1 MFSILDSY
9 FLCIYKMY
17 NFKSI
22 ENKWKKVWKSKKLY
36 QVNDKEADKKN
47 FYQLTMFP
55 YPSGDLHVGHWKNFA
70 PPDVFVRYKRMQ
82 GYNILSPIGF
92 DAFGLPAENA
102 ALKNGIHPE
111 KWTLNNIKTMTK
123 QLESMGNS
131 YDWSKLIVTCLP
143 EYYKWNQLFFIK
155 LFNKGLA
162 YRKKAPANWCPSCK
176 TVLANEQVI
185 DGKCERCDSVVIQKE
200 IDQWLFKITDYAER
214 LLAGLE
220 KLDWPEQT
228 KQMQKNW
235 IGKSEGALIKFCVVG
250 LDLGL
255 EVFTTRPDTILGA
268 TYMVLAPEHELITK
282 LKARIKNWQPVSKY
296 IENAKLK
303 SEKER
308 IDEGREK
315 TGIELTGLN
324 VINPATKKV
333 IPVWVSDYVVG
344 SYGTGAIMA
353 VPQHD
358 ERDREFAVK
367 YELPIIDEPLLDEN
381 EAIKLVNGKKTQKYR
396 LRDWLISRQRYWGT
410 PIPII
415 YCKNCGIMTVSED
428 ELPVKLPKLKDFKPA
443 DDGRSPLA
451 RDKKFLEV
459 KCPKCKKIAE
469 RETDTMDTFV
479 DSSWY
484 FLRYP
489 SSKFK
494 QGPFQ
499 KETTESW
506 LPVSM
511 YNGGAE
517 HTVLHLLY
525 SRFFTKFL
533 NDEGLIG
540 FDEPFLAL
548 RHQGTIL
555 GPDGQKMSK
564 SKGNVIDPD
573 KLVSE
578 FGADAVR
585 LYIYF
590 MGEYS
595 QATTWDPNGIL
606 GVVRFLQRVYALK
619 NRIEKAETSELNEG
633 KYSQEKNSLKDD
645 SLLIKKLHKTIKKVG
660 EDIELMKFNTAVSAL
675 MILLNDI
682 EKEKTISLD
691 IFEAFIKLLAPFA
704 PYLSEELFQEV
715 LKLDS
720 EKKNSQTRSIHFEY
734 WPKYNQKF
742 IKDETFELVIQVNG
756 RVRDTISISADLTRD
771 NIETLA
777 LKNNSVQKYLEGKK
791 PDRII
796 YIPETLI
803 NFVISNGDSK

>member
-1 MFSILDSY
+1 
-9 FLCIYKMY
+9 MY
-17 NFKSI
+17 NFKKI
-22 ENKWKKVWKSKKLY
+22 EKKWQKVWIRRKTY
-36 QVNDKEADKKN
+36 QVQDNVTEKKN

-70 PPDVFVRYKRMQ
+70 PPDIFVRYKRMQ

-102 ALKNGIHPE
+102 AIKNGIHPE
-111 KWTLNNIKTMTK
+111 KWTMQNIKTMTE

-131 YDWSKLIVTCLP
+131 YDWSKLIITCLP

-176 TVLANEQVI
+176 TVLANEQVV
-185 DGKCERCDSVVIQKE
+185 DGKCERCDTVVIQKE
-200 IDQWLFKITDYAER
+200 IEQWLFKITDYAER
-214 LLAGLE
+214 LLTGLE

-235 IGKSEGALIKFCVVG
+235 IGRSQGALIKFNVVG
-250 LDLGL
+250 LDLGI
-255 EVFTTRPDTILGA
+255 EVFTTRPDTIRGA

-296 IENAKLK
+296 IDNAKLK
-303 SEKER
+303 TERDR
-308 IDEGREK
+308 IDGGREK
-315 TGIELTGLN
+315 TGIELMGLS

-353 VPQHD
+353 VPSID
-358 ERDREFAVK
+358 ERDREFADK
-367 YELPIIDEPLLDEN
+367 FELPIIDEPLLAMN
-381 EAIKLVNGKKTQKYR
+381 EAIKLVNGKQTEKYK

-415 YCKNCGIMTVSED
+415 YCLDCGTLPVPEED
-428 ELPVKLPKLKDFKPA
+428 LPVKLPLLKDFKPA

-451 RDKKFLEV
+451 RDKKFLQV
-459 KCPKCKKIAE
+459 KCPKCKKNAE

-489 SSKFK
+489 SAKYK

-499 KETTESW
+499 KEPTESW
-506 LPVSM
+506 LPVNM

-533 NDEGLIG
+533 KDEGMID

-555 GPDGQKMSK
+555 GPDGGKMSK

-573 KLVSE
+573 KLVKE

-590 MGEYS
+590 MGDYS
-595 QATTWDPNGIL
+595 QSTVWDPNGIL
-606 GVVRFLQRVYALK
+606 GVVRFLG
-619 NRIEKAETSELNEG
+619 RI
-633 KYSQEKNSLKDD
+633 YSLKDKIGIQKNVD
-645 SLLIKKLHKTIKKVG
+645 LESDEGIKEKESLKSDNDIQKILHKTIKKVG
-660 EDIELMKFNTAVSAL
+660 EDIEIMKFNTAISAL
-675 MILLNDI
+675 MILLNEA
-682 EKEKTISLD
+682 EKQTSISLE
-691 IFEAFIKLLAPFA
+691 FYKTFIKILSPFA
-704 PYLSEELFQEV
+704 PHITEELYQEI
-715 LKLDS
+715 LKLNPDIK
-720 EKKNSQTRSIHFEY
+720 EKSFKSIHLEV
-734 WPKYNQKF
+734 WPKFNLRY
-742 IKDETFELVIQVNG
+742 IKEDSFEIVIQVNG
-756 RVRDTISISADLTRD
+756 KMRDTLIVSSDATRD
-771 NIETLA
+771 EIENSSLA
-777 LKNNSVQKYLEGKK
+777 QDLIKKHLDGKK
-791 PDRII
+791 PSRVI
-796 YIPETLI
+796 YVPEKLI
-803 NFVISNGDSK
+803 NFVLESTE

>member
-1 MFSILDSY
+1 
-9 FLCIYKMY
+9 MY